1 MTNSPSQ
8 TAAPA
13 QTPAEAT
20 APVAPVAPVPAP
32 ASATP
37 DDRAAGA
44 PGGSHTVA
52 ARAVRL
58 IHRVTPWLLG
68 AALLAFLLPFVA
80 VSCTTP
86 AGYGSAGGGVT
97 ATYAG
102 LTLATGGEPALDPAD
117 RPLPAGATR
126 DEDRIGPQPA
136 AGAALA
142 LAAIALAVALF
153 AGARPRPLTVA
164 ALAVGSVALLGVAV
178 AELDRQRT
186 GRIVAK
192 LASLGVPPRSPD
204 DVAAYVQPDRGL
216 WIAVGLLLAAA
227 ALNVGAALVRRRAGP
242 LADPRRSGD
251 QGGAVA

>member
-20 APVAPVAPVPAP
+20 APVAPVPAP
-32 ASATP
+32 SSATP
-37 DDRAAGA
+37 DDGAAGA
-44 PGGSHTVA
+44 PGRSRTVA

-126 DEDRIGPQPA
+126 DEDRIAPQPA
-136 AGAALA
+136 AAAALA
-142 LAAIALAVALF
+142 LAAIALAVALA

-192 LASLGVPPRSPD
+192 LAALGVPPRSPD

-251 QGGAVA
+251 QGGAAA